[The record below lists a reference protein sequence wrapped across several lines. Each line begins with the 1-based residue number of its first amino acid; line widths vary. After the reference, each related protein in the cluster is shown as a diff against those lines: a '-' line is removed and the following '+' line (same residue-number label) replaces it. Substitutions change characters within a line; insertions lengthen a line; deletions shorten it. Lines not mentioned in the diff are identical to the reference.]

1 MFETSFDK
9 TKWSDAK
16 LPNDIGEGAGW
27 GMSRIWDGIYGP
39 GDKGFS
45 SPGGT
50 GFGLN
55 RLLLI

>member
-16 LPNDIGEGAGW
+16 LPNDIGEGVGW
-27 GMSRIWDGIYGP
+27 GMSRIWMVFMVRVIMDLVRRVEQ
-39 GDKGFS
+39 
-45 SPGGT
+45 